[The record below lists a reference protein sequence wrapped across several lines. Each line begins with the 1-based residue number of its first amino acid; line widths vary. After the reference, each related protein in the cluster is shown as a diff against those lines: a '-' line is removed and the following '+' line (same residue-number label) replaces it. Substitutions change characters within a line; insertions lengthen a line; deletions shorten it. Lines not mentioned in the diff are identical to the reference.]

1 MNIYI
6 VADIEGVAGVVF
18 YEHLHANMSMLNYE
32 LIHRNRVLL
41 TEEVNAAGRGAFDAG
56 AGLVVVHDHHGEGYT
71 IIPELLDERVELIH
85 GRSGFTLNLPTR
97 HPDLDKSFQAL
108 VLVGMHA
115 RAGTPDGGTPHSLIC
130 VSTTAGK
137 TYELSEA
144 TMSMA
149 IAGDVGVPC
158 AFVSGD
164 QALVQEARQYNPD
177 MESVVTKKHYASQL
191 ARTKSPLLARKLI
204 GAAVQKGLANLSKM
218 SPFKIQGPCSVRVA
232 DRNPA
237 ARWPEK
243 PNVKPTFTEAL
254 QDTLRNVPWYKPVEM
269 IDDGWRW
276 PDRTQPTAT
285 PGDKWNLWKLVPQPS
300 ETTKKNKNLTT
311 DGTDITDI

>member
-1 MNIYI
+1 MNVYI

-18 YEHLHANMSMLNYE
+18 YEHRNPNMSMLNYK
-32 LIHRNRVLL
+32 LLHRNRVLL
-41 TEEVNAAGRGAFDAG
+41 TEEVNAAARGAFDAG
-56 AGLVVVHDHHGEGYT
+56 AKLVIIHDHHGEGYN
-71 IIPELLDERVELIH
+71 IMPELLDERVDLIH
-85 GRSGFTLNLPTR
+85 GRNDFTLSLATL
-97 HPDLDKSFQAL
+97 HPDLDKSFHAL

-115 RAGTPDGGTPHSLIC
+115 RAGTKDGGTPHSLIC
-130 VSTTAGK
+130 VSDATGR

-164 QALVQEARQYNPD
+164 QALVHEALQYNPN
-177 MESVVTKKHYASQL
+177 MENVITKKHYASQL
-191 ARTKSPLLARKLI
+191 ARTKSPLLSRKLI
-204 GAAVQKGLANLSKM
+204 SAGVRKGLADLSRLT
-218 SPFKIQGPCSVRVA
+218 PFKIQGPCSVRIA

-237 ARWPEK
+237 ARWPKK
-243 PNVKPTFTEAL
+243 PNTRPTFSEAL
-254 QDTLRNVPWYKPVEM
+254 MDTVCNVPWYKPVEK

-285 PGDKWNLWKLVPQPS
+285 PDDKWNI
-300 ETTKKNKNLTT
+300 E
-311 DGTDITDI
+311 

>member
-1 MNIYI
+1 MNVYI

-18 YEHLHANMSMLNYE
+18 YEHRHANMSTLNYA
-32 LIHRNRVLL
+32 LLHRNRVLL
-41 TEEVNAAGRGAFDAG
+41 TEEVNAAARGAFAAG
-56 AGLVVVHDHHGEGYT
+56 AELVVVYDHHAEGYT
-71 IIPELLDERVELIH
+71 IMPELLEERIELIH
-85 GRSGFTLNLPTR
+85 GRADHTLTMSTP
-97 HPDLDKSFQAL
+97 HPDLDQSFQAL

-115 RAGTPDGGTPHSLIC
+115 RAGTKNGCTPHSLIC
-130 VSTTAGK
+130 VTTVKGQ

-164 QALVQEARQYNPD
+164 QSLVEEALQYNPN
-177 MESVVTKKHYASQL
+177 MESVITKKHYASQL
-191 ARTKSPLLARKLI
+191 ARTKSPLLSRKLI
-204 GAAVQKGLANLSKM
+204 SAAVRKGLANLSKM
-218 SPFKIQGPCSVRVA
+218 SPFKIQGPCSVQIA

-243 PNVKPTFTEAL
+243 PNMLPTFTEAL
-254 QDTLRNVPWYKPVEM
+254 QDTLRNVPWYKPVER

-276 PDRTQPTAT
+276 PDRTQPSPT
-285 PGDKWNLWKLVPQPS
+285 PGDKWNLW
-300 ETTKKNKNLTT
+300 
-311 DGTDITDI
+311 

>member
-1 MNIYI
+1 MNVYI
-6 VADIEGVAGVVF
+6 ATDIEGVAGVVF
-18 YEHLHANMSMLNYE
+18 YEYRHVNMSMLNYA
-32 LIHRNRVLL
+32 LLHRNRVLL
-41 TEEVNAAGRGAFDAG
+41 TEEVNAAARGAFEAG
-56 AGLVVVHDHHGEGYT
+56 AKMVVVHDDHAEGYN
-71 IIPELLDERVELIH
+71 IMPELLDERIELIH
-85 GRSGFTLNLPTR
+85 GRNTLTLSTW

-130 VSTTAGK
+130 VSDASGK

-144 TMSMA
+144 ATSMA
-149 IAGDVGVPC
+149 LAGDAGMPC

-164 QALVQEARQYNPD
+164 QALVQEALQYNPN

-191 ARTKSPLLARKLI
+191 ARTKSPLLSRKLI
-204 GAAVQKGLANLSKM
+204 FAGVRKGLADLSRLK
-218 SPFKIQGPCSVRVA
+218 PFNIQGPCRVQVA

-237 ARWPEK
+237 TRWPEN
-243 PNVKPTFTEAL
+243 PHTKPTFTEAYM
-254 QDTLRNVPWYKPVEM
+254 DTLRNVPWYKPIER

-285 PGDKWNLWKLVPQPS
+285 PGDKWNLW
-300 ETTKKNKNLTT
+300 
-311 DGTDITDI
+311 